1 MDPTHAGNM
10 EEIEQEFQTRKRI
23 YESLVADAIARN
35 DTSKIDAIAAA
46 KQAMGESLSKMLEL
60 SAKSGTDSQ
69 QQELIR
75 RIMEIQRDYNGLL
88 VATDKLET
96 LRRIHQRMDET
107 QGTGLKLFGVLFA
120 VAALS
125 LILMT
130 TRTR

>member
-23 YESLVADAIARN
+23 YENLVADAIARN

-46 KQAMGESLSKMLEL
+46 KQAMGDSLSKMLEL
-60 SAKSGTDSQ
+60 SARSGTDSQ

-88 VATDKLET
+88 VSTDKLET
-96 LRRIHQRMDET
+96 LRRIHQQMDAT
-107 QGTGLKLFGVLFA
+107 QGTGLKLFGVLFV
-120 VAALS
+120 VASLS

>member
-1 MDPTHAGNM
+1 MDPTLNGNM

-23 YESLVADAIARN
+23 YENLVADAIARN

-46 KQAMGESLSKMLEL
+46 KKAMGDSLSKMLEL
-60 SAKSGTDSQ
+60 SARSGTDSQ

-88 VATDKLET
+88 VSTDKLET
-96 LRRIHQRMDET
+96 LRRIHQQMDVT
-107 QGTGLKLFGVLFA
+107 QGTGLKLFGVLFV